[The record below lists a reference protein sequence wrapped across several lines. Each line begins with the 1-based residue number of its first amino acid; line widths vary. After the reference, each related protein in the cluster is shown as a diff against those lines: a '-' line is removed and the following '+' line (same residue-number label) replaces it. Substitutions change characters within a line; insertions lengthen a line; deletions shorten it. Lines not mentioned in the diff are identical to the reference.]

1 MKEFLKASTVSM
13 LVMLAIAITYVTW
26 GYLKP
31 VAPATVADV
40 TTVDN
45 KEHVVTKVVTTKKK
59 DGTVVTVKD
68 QVKDSVK
75 KEVAT
80 KVVPQPKTK
89 YTVGAKAVYN
99 LNELRIKPSDYQLDI
114 GRRLGQSD
122 VWVEAGTRTNT
133 REVNIG
139 VRVEL

>member
-13 LVMLAIAITYVTW
+13 LVMLAIAITYVAW

-31 VAPATVADV
+31 VAPATVTDV

-45 KEHVVTKVVTTKKK
+45 KEHVVTKTVTTKKK

-68 QVKDSVK
+68 QLKDSVK

-89 YTVGAKAVYN
+89 YSAGVKAVYK
-99 LNELRIKPSDYQLDI
+99 LDALRPKPNDYSIDI

-122 VWVEAGTRTNT
+122 VWIEAGTRTNT
-133 REVNIG
+133 REVSIG